1 MKDNLEKQAK
11 PETATELRQ
20 SVAAGVS
27 GENTLTPGVSGE
39 NTLTPEQIENW
50 RRVLCGMIGPYALIA
65 PDEVIQGLRNR
76 FQEVLDYEESR

>member
-1 MKDNLEKQAK
+1 MKDKLKKQIS
-11 PETATELRQ
+11 PETDAELRQ
-20 SVAAGVS
+20 SVAAEVS
-27 GENTLTPGVSGE
+27 GESDK
-39 NTLTPEQIENW
+39 LTPEQITNW